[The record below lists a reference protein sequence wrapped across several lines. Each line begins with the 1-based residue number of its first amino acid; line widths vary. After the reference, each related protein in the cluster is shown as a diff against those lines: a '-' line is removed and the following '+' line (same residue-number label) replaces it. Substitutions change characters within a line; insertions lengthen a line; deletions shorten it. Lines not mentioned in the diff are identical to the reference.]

1 MGKPND
7 MIAFSV
13 ILVIIYIMGGLFTSM
28 IIDLDDKRHK
38 YPILSTIFWPICL
51 IIYAIIGLHKLT
63 KALASELRNLSKD
76 ISKHRRSKNEKY

>member
-1 MGKPND
+1 MGEPND
-7 MIAFSV
+7 MVALIVAFV
-13 ILVIIYIMGGLFTSM
+13 LAYFMGGLFTAM
-28 IIDLDDKRHK
+28 IIDLDDKIHK